1 MKMKLQH
8 LQPKKQL
15 RFMKNDKY
23 PLLQMKD
30 KVCII
35 TGAASI
41 RSIGYGTAE
50 LFAAHGAK
58 LVILDLVMN
67 DQIAN
72 DLTIHIETEIGKK
85 PEIICLQCDIRNT
98 TDCDKMIA
106 IAVAHFGTLDCLV
119 NCAGIVKSEGMLS
132 ITDADYDLIMDVN
145 LKGTFNICK
154 SVLKVFAEK
163 QSGVIVNLASLAG
176 QRGGGL
182 VGGSHYAASKGGVIS
197 LTRSIAREFAPMN
210 IRANVICPAMIETP
224 MLDGLSEE
232 QLNGVIAG
240 IPLKRVGKTSEL
252 AGACLFL
259 ASDLSGFVTGATID
273 VNGGIH
279 IH

>member
-1 MKMKLQH
+1 
-8 LQPKKQL
+8 
-15 RFMKNDKY
+15 MKNNKY
-23 PLLQMKD
+23 QFLQLEN
-30 KVCII
+30 KVCLI
-35 TGAASI
+35 TGAASL
-41 RSIGYGTAE
+41 RSIGYATAE
-50 LFAAHGAK
+50 LFAAHGARIV
-58 LVILDLVMN
+58 LLDLMMN
-67 DQIAN
+67 EQLAH
-72 DLTIHIETEIGKK
+72 DLAKSIETAIGQKTEILS
-85 PEIICLQCDIRNT
+85 LQCDIRSAS
-98 TDCDKMIA
+98 DCESA
-106 IAVAHFGTLDCLV
+106 IEKAVAHFGTIDCLV

-132 ITDADYDLIMDVN
+132 ITEVDYDLIMDVN

-154 SVLKVFAEK
+154 NALKVFAEK

-182 VGGSHYAASKGGVIS
+182 VGGSHYAASKGGVMS
-197 LTRSIAREFAPMN
+197 LTKSIAREFAPMN

-232 QLNGVIAG
+232 QLNSVIAG

-259 ASDLSGFVTGATID
+259 ASDLSGFITGATID

>member
-1 MKMKLQH
+1 MENRLVKAST
-8 LQPKKQL
+8 
-15 RFMKNDKY
+15 KY
-23 PLLQMKD
+23 NLLQLD
-30 KVCII
+30 NKVCII
-35 TGAASI
+35 TGAASL

-58 LVILDLVMN
+58 LVILDLAMN

-72 DLTIHIETEIGKK
+72 DLKNQIETQIGKK
-85 PEIICLQCDIRNT
+85 TEVICLECDIRSSIA
-98 TDCDKMIA
+98 CDMA
-106 IAVAHFGTLDCLV
+106 IEKALDYFGTIDCLV

-132 ITDADYDLIMDVN
+132 ITEQDYDLIMDVN

-154 SVLKVFAEK
+154 SVLKVFSEK

-197 LTRSIAREFAPMN
+197 LTRTIAREFAHMN

-224 MLDGLSEE
+224 MLDGLSKE
-232 QLNGVIAG
+232 QLEIVITG
-240 IPLKRVGKTSEL
+240 IPLKRVGRTDEL

>member
-1 MKMKLQH
+1 MY
-8 LQPKKQL
+8 
-15 RFMKNDKY
+15 N
-23 PLLQMKD
+23 LLQLEN
-30 KVCII
+30 KVCVI

-41 RSIGYGTAE
+41 KSIGYATAE

-58 LVILDLVMN
+58 IVILDLVMN

-72 DLTIHIETEIGKK
+72 ELCNKIDSEIGKK
-85 PEIICLQCDIRNT
+85 TEILCLACDITNSSA
-98 TDCDKMIA
+98 CENA
-106 IAVAHFGTLDCLV
+106 IEKAVAYFGTIDCLV

-132 ITDADYDLIMDVN
+132 ITNQDYDLIMDVN

-154 SVLKVFAEK
+154 SALKIFTKKE
-163 QSGVIVNLASLAG
+163 SGVIVNLASLAG

-182 VGGSHYAASKGGVIS
+182 VGGAHYAASKGGVIS

-224 MLDGLSEE
+224 MLDGLTQE
-232 QLNGVIAG
+232 QLNNVIAG
-240 IPLKRVGKTSEL
+240 IPLKRVGKAAEL

-259 ASDLSGFVTGATID
+259 ASDLSSFVTGATID

>member
-1 MKMKLQH
+1 
-8 LQPKKQL
+8 
-15 RFMKNDKY
+15 MKNNKY
-23 PLLQMKD
+23 PLLQLQN

-35 TGAASI
+35 TGAASL

-58 LVILDLVMN
+58 LVLLDLAMN

-72 DLTIHIETEIGKK
+72 DLTNNIEKQIGNKV
-85 PEIICLQCDIRNT
+85 EIICLQCDIRST
-98 TDCDKMIA
+98 EDCDNA
-106 IAVAHFGTLDCLV
+106 IQKAVAHFGTIDCLV

-132 ITDADYDLIMDVN
+132 INEQDYDLIMDVN

-154 SVLKVFAEK
+154 SALKIFAEK
-163 QSGVIVNLASLAG
+163 HAGVIVNLASLAG

-224 MLDGLSEE
+224 MLDGFSAE
-232 QLNGVIAG
+232 QLDNVISG

>member
-1 MKMKLQH
+1 
-8 LQPKKQL
+8 
-15 RFMKNDKY
+15 MKNNKY
-23 PLLQMKD
+23 PILQLEN
-30 KVCII
+30 KVCVI
-35 TGAASI
+35 TGAASL

-58 LVILDLVMN
+58 LVILDLAMN

-72 DLTIHIETEIGKK
+72 DLTNHIETQIGKK
-85 PEIICLQCDIRNT
+85 TEIICFKCDIT
-98 TDCDKMIA
+98 KIADCEAFIEK
-106 IAVAHFGTLDCLV
+106 AVAHFGTIDCLV

-132 ITDADYDLIMDVN
+132 IAEADYDLIMDVN

-224 MLDGLSEE
+224 MLDGLSAE
-232 QLNGVIAG
+232 QLENVVAG

>member
-1 MKMKLQH
+1 
-8 LQPKKQL
+8 
-15 RFMKNDKY
+15 MKNITSEENKNTKY
-23 PLLQMKD
+23 KFLQLES
-30 KVCII
+30 KVCVI
-35 TGAASI
+35 TGAASL

-58 LVILDLVMN
+58 LVILDLAMN
-67 DQIAN
+67 EQIAYN
-72 DLTIHIETEIGKK
+72 LALQIESQIGKK
-85 PEIICLQCDIRNT
+85 VEIICLKCDVRNT
-98 TDCDKMIA
+98 TDCDNA
-106 IAVAHFGTLDCLV
+106 IQKAVAHFGTIDCLI
-119 NCAGIVKSEGMLS
+119 NCAGIVKSDGMLS

-163 QSGVIVNLASLAG
+163 QAGVIVNLASLAG

-197 LTRSIAREFAPMN
+197 LTKSIAREFAPMN

-224 MLDGLSEE
+224 MLDGLSVE
-232 QLNGVIAG
+232 QLDNVIAG

>member
-1 MKMKLQH
+1 
-8 LQPKKQL
+8 
-15 RFMKNDKY
+15 MKNRASEENSKY
-23 PLLQMKD
+23 QLLQLEN

-35 TGAASI
+35 TGAASL

-67 DQIAN
+67 EQIAN
-72 DLTIHIETEIGKK
+72 DLTKHLETQIGKK
-85 PEIICLQCDIRNT
+85 IEIICLQCDIRNAA
-98 TDCDKMIA
+98 DCDTA
-106 IAVAHFGTLDCLV
+106 IEKSVAHFGTIDCLV

-132 ITDADYDLIMDVN
+132 ITEQDYDLIMDVN

-154 SVLKVFAEK
+154 SVLKVFAKK
-163 QSGVIVNLASLAG
+163 QAGVIVNLASLAG

-224 MLDGLSEE
+224 MLDGLTDE
-232 QLNGVIAG
+232 QLDNVIAG